1 MKVSDC
7 KSTAHAA
14 MNFNDTGFS
23 FLIRGLVGSLER
35 LEVPDASVCA
45 AELVQLCKKMIFL
58 FQFPSLRSLLT
69 PSRSRGKARCASYT
83 ERIEIKSII
92 TPMISFQN

>member
-1 MKVSDC
+1 
-7 KSTAHAA
+7 

-35 LEVPDASVCA
+35 LDVPDASVCA
-45 AELVQLCKKMIFL
+45 AELVQLCIKKIFL

-69 PSRSRGKARCASYT
+69 ASRSRGEARCASYT
-83 ERIEIKSII
+83 GCIEIKSII
-92 TPMISFQN
+92 TPMISFHN